1 MGIKDMTAMRFTFAG
16 KFFMKT
22 TVMLAMAMLMTVFLA
37 SGEAKAADAED
48 QKVQRIQ
55 HMLRQVSQVRDALQ
69 AENTRLKSEIEEL
82 NRKHTGIKKSSD
94 TALAKSRESSAALGA
109 ELQRT
114 EQNLRQIQSDKDL
127 LQETVVGQAQQLETC
142 ESHNVKLLQVNRDLL
157 GQYENKGF
165 FDSLMQREPIIGLKG
180 VELENI
186 LQDYQDR
193 LDRLVFRKTETTTT
207 P

>member
-1 MGIKDMTAMRFTFAG
+1 
-16 KFFMKT
+16 MKT
-22 TVMLAMAMLMTVFLA
+22 TVMLGAAMLMTVFLTP
-37 SGEAKAADAED
+37 GEAKAADAED
-48 QKVQRIQ
+48 QKVLRVQR
-55 HMLRQVSQVRDALQ
+55 MLRQVSQERDALQ

-82 NRKHTGIKKSSD
+82 NRKHAGIKKSSD
-94 TALAKSRESSAALGA
+94 AALAKSRESNAALGA

-114 EQNLRQIQSDKDL
+114 EQNLRQMQSEKNL

-165 FDSLMQREPIIGLKG
+165 FDSLMQREPITGLKG

-186 LQDYQDR
+186 VQDYQDR
-193 LDRLVFRKTETTTT
+193 LDRLVFRKKEPTAT

>member
-1 MGIKDMTAMRFTFAG
+1 MRIVALFSAAMFMASAMMADTAR
-16 KFFMKT
+16 
-22 TVMLAMAMLMTVFLA
+22 
-37 SGEAKAADAED
+37 AADAAD
-48 QKVQRIQ
+48 QKVERMQR
-55 HMLRQVSQVRDALQ
+55 MLRQVSQERDSLQ

-82 NRKHTGIKKSSD
+82 NRKNVGAKKSSD
-94 TALAKSRESSAALGA
+94 AALAKSRESNATLST

-114 EQNLRQIQSDKDL
+114 EQNLRQIQTDKDL

-142 ESHNVKLLQVNRDLL
+142 ESHNVKLLQVNRNLL

-165 FDSLMQREPIIGLKG
+165 FDSLMQREPITGLKG

-186 LQDYQDR
+186 VQDYQDR
-193 LDRLVFRKTETTTT
+193 LDRLVFRKTEASTT

>member
-1 MGIKDMTAMRFTFAG
+1 MRFTFAG

-22 TVMLAMAMLMTVFLA
+22 TVMLGAAMLMTVFLTP
-37 SGEAKAADAED
+37 GEAKAADAAD
-48 QKVQRIQ
+48 QKVLRVQR
-55 HMLRQVSQVRDALQ
+55 MLRQVSQERDALQ

-82 NRKHTGIKKSSD
+82 NRKHAGAKKNSD
-94 TALAKSRESSAALGA
+94 AALAKSRESNAAMST

-114 EQNLRQIQSDKDL
+114 EQNLRQIQTDKNL

-157 GQYENKGF
+157 GQYENKGL
-165 FDSLMQREPIIGLKG
+165 FDSLMQREPITGLKG

-186 LQDYQDR
+186 VQDYQDR
-193 LDRLVFRKTETTTT
+193 LDRLVFRKTEASTT

>member
-1 MGIKDMTAMRFTFAG
+1 MQIAIFSAAMIL
-16 KFFMKT
+16 
-22 TVMLAMAMLMTVFLA
+22 TVSLISADA
-37 SGEAKAADAED
+37 SAADAED
-48 QKVQRIQ
+48 QKVQRFQ
-55 HMLRQVSQVRDALQ
+55 RMLRQVSQERDTLQ

-82 NRKHTGIKKSSD
+82 NRKHTGIKKNSD
-94 TALAKSRESSAALGA
+94 TALAKSRESNAALST

-114 EQNLRQIQSDKDL
+114 AQNLQQTQSEKNL

-142 ESHNVKLLQVNRDLL
+142 ESHNVKLLQANRDLL

-165 FDSLMQREPIIGLKG
+165 FDSLMQREPITGLKG

-186 LQDYQDR
+186 VQDYQDR
-193 LDRLVFRKTETTTT
+193 LDRLVFRKKEPTAT

>member
-1 MGIKDMTAMRFTFAG
+1 MRIVALFSATIFVAFAVMADTAR
-16 KFFMKT
+16 
-22 TVMLAMAMLMTVFLA
+22 
-37 SGEAKAADAED
+37 AADAAD
-48 QKVQRIQ
+48 QKVERMQR
-55 HMLRQVSQVRDALQ
+55 MLRQVSQERDSLQ

-82 NRKHTGIKKSSD
+82 NRKHTGARKNSD
-94 TALAKSRESSAALGA
+94 AALAKSRESHAALGT

-114 EQNLRQIQSDKDL
+114 EQNLRQIQTDKDL

-142 ESHNVKLLQVNRDLL
+142 ESHNVRLLQVNRDLL

-165 FDSLMQREPIIGLKG
+165 FDSLMQREPITGLKG

-186 LQDYQDR
+186 VQDYQDR
-193 LDRLVFRKTETTTT
+193 LDRLVFRKTEASTT

>member
-1 MGIKDMTAMRFTFAG
+1 
-16 KFFMKT
+16 
-22 TVMLAMAMLMTVFLA
+22 MLPTGCGRAKGMFIAVIAMLVALPATTWP
-37 SGEAKAADAED
+37 ADAED
-48 QKVQRIQ
+48 QKVQRFQ
-55 HMLRQVSQVRDALQ
+55 RMLRQVSQERDALQ

-82 NRKHTGIKKSSD
+82 NRKHAGIKKSSD
-94 TALAKSRESSAALGA
+94 AAQAKSRESITALNA
-109 ELQRT
+109 DLQQTTQNLHRT
-114 EQNLRQIQSDKDL
+114 ESEKNL

-142 ESHNVKLLQVNRDLL
+142 ESHNVKLLQINRDLL

-186 LQDYQDR
+186 VQDYQDR
-193 LDRLVFRKTETTTT
+193 LDRLVFRKKEPTAT

>member
-1 MGIKDMTAMRFTFAG
+1 MRIVALFSAAMFMASAMMADTAR
-16 KFFMKT
+16 
-22 TVMLAMAMLMTVFLA
+22 
-37 SGEAKAADAED
+37 AADAAD
-48 QKVQRIQ
+48 QKVERMQR
-55 HMLRQVSQVRDALQ
+55 MLRQVSQERDSLQ

-82 NRKHTGIKKSSD
+82 NRKHTGIKKNSD
-94 TALAKSRESSAALGA
+94 TALAKSRESNAALST

-114 EQNLRQIQSDKDL
+114 EQNLRQIQTDKDL

-142 ESHNVKLLQVNRDLL
+142 ESHNVKLLQVNRNLL

-165 FDSLMQREPIIGLKG
+165 FDSLMQREPITGLKG

-186 LQDYQDR
+186 VQDYQDR
-193 LDRLVFRKTETTTT
+193 LDRLVFRKTGTATT

>member
-1 MGIKDMTAMRFTFAG
+1 MRLAALFSAAIFMTIAM
-16 KFFMKT
+16 T
-22 TVMLAMAMLMTVFLA
+22 TGDVW
-37 SGEAKAADAED
+37 AADAED
-48 QKVQRIQ
+48 QKVLRIQ
-55 HMLRQVSQVRDALQ
+55 RMLRQVSQERDSLQ
-69 AENTRLKSEIEEL
+69 AENTRLKGEIEEL
-82 NRKHTGIKKSSD
+82 DRKHTGAKKSSD
-94 TALAKSRESSAALGA
+94 AALAKSRESNATLGA

-114 EQNLRQIQSDKDL
+114 EQNLRQIQAEKNL

-142 ESHNVKLLQVNRDLL
+142 QSHNVKLLQVNRDLL

-193 LDRLVFRKTETTTT
+193 LDRLVFRKTETATT

>member
-1 MGIKDMTAMRFTFAG
+1 MGIEDMTVLRFILAG
-16 KFFMKT
+16 KIFMKA
-22 TVMLAMAMLMTVFLA
+22 TVMLGIAMLMTALLT
-37 SGEAKAADAED
+37 SGEAKAADAAD
-48 QKVQRIQ
+48 QKVERMQR
-55 HMLRQVSQVRDALQ
+55 MLRQVSQERDSLQ

-82 NRKHTGIKKSSD
+82 NLKHTGARKSSD
-94 TALAKSRESSAALGA
+94 AALAKSRESNAALGA

-114 EQNLRQIQSDKDL
+114 EQNLRQTLSEKNL

-165 FDSLMQREPIIGLKG
+165 FDSLMQREPITGLKG

-186 LQDYQDR
+186 VQDYQDR
-193 LDRLVFRKTETTTT
+193 LDRLVFRKTEASTT

>member
-1 MGIKDMTAMRFTFAG
+1 MGIKDATKMRFTFAG

-22 TVMLAMAMLMTVFLA
+22 TVMLGMAMLMTVFLTP
-37 SGEAKAADAED
+37 SETKAADAED
-48 QKVQRIQ
+48 QKVLRVQR
-55 HMLRQVSQVRDALQ
+55 MLRQVSQEREALQ

-82 NRKHTGIKKSSD
+82 NRKHAGIKKSSD
-94 TALAKSRESSAALGA
+94 AAQAKSRESITALNA
-109 ELQRT
+109 DLQHTTQNLHRT
-114 EQNLRQIQSDKDL
+114 ESEKNL

-186 LQDYQDR
+186 VQDYQDR
-193 LDRLVFRKTETTTT
+193 LDRLVFRKKEPTAT

>member
-1 MGIKDMTAMRFTFAG
+1 MRQAAIFSAVIGMAIVMTTGDVR
-16 KFFMKT
+16 
-22 TVMLAMAMLMTVFLA
+22 
-37 SGEAKAADAED
+37 AADAED
-48 QKVQRIQ
+48 QKVQRFQ
-55 HMLRQVSQVRDALQ
+55 RMLRQVSQERDALQ

-82 NRKHTGIKKSSD
+82 NRKHTGVKKNSD
-94 TALAKSRESSAALGA
+94 AALAKSRESITALNA
-109 ELQRT
+109 DLQQT
-114 EQNLRQIQSDKDL
+114 TQNLHRMESEKNL

-165 FDSLMQREPIIGLKG
+165 FDSLMQREPVIGLKG

-193 LDRLVFRKTETTTT
+193 LDRLVFRKTETTT

>member
-1 MGIKDMTAMRFTFAG
+1 MTLFSAAI
-16 KFFMKT
+16 FMT
-22 TVMLAMAMLMTVFLA
+22 PAMLADTAW
-37 SGEAKAADAED
+37 AADAAD
-48 QKVQRIQ
+48 QKVERMQR
-55 HMLRQVSQVRDALQ
+55 MLRQVSQERDSLQ

-82 NRKHTGIKKSSD
+82 NRKHTGAKKNSD
-94 TALAKSRESSAALGA
+94 AALAKSRESHAALGA

-114 EQNLRQIQSDKDL
+114 EQNLRQTLSEKNL

-165 FDSLMQREPIIGLKG
+165 FDSLMQREPITGLKG

-193 LDRLVFRKTETTTT
+193 LDRLVFRKTETATT

>member
-1 MGIKDMTAMRFTFAG
+1 MAIAMTTGDAW
-16 KFFMKT
+16 
-22 TVMLAMAMLMTVFLA
+22 
-37 SGEAKAADAED
+37 AADAED
-48 QKVQRIQ
+48 QKVQRFQ
-55 HMLRQVSQVRDALQ
+55 RMLRQVSQERDALQ

-82 NRKHTGIKKSSD
+82 NRKHAGVKKNSD
-94 TALAKSRESSAALGA
+94 AAQAKSRESIAALNA
-109 ELQRT
+109 DLQQTTQNLHRT
-114 EQNLRQIQSDKDL
+114 ESEKNL

-186 LQDYQDR
+186 VQDYQDR
-193 LDRLVFRKTETTTT
+193 LDRLVFRKKEPTAT

>member
-1 MGIKDMTAMRFTFAG
+1 MRIMTIFCAAM
-16 KFFMKT
+16 FMAP
-22 TVMLAMAMLMTVFLA
+22 AMMADTA
-37 SGEAKAADAED
+37 WAADAAD
-48 QKVQRIQ
+48 QKVERMQR
-55 HMLRQVSQVRDALQ
+55 MLRQVSQERDSLQ
-69 AENTRLKSEIEEL
+69 AENTRLKSEMEEL
-82 NRKHTGIKKSSD
+82 NRKNAGVKKSSD
-94 TALAKSRESSAALGA
+94 AALAKSRESITVLNAD
-109 ELQRT
+109 LQQTTQNLHRT
-114 EQNLRQIQSDKDL
+114 ESEKNL

-193 LDRLVFRKTETTTT
+193 LDRLVFRKTETATT